1 MNLYNVLL
9 FVHVLAATAWIGGGG
24 VLLLVAMRLRHSA
37 AETAT
42 FARLLPFIGIRL
54 LMPAVVLLPVTGI
67 WMVLDD
73 SEWSFDQA
81 WVRIALGLFVIAF
94 AVGAIYLSRVG
105 IAMARAAAAAA
116 GELPRLVTR
125 WMTGYAVVLVALL
138 LVVADMVFKPGA
150 S

>member
-9 FVHVLAATAWIGGGG
+9 FVHVLAAMAWLGGGL
-24 VLLLVAMRLRHSA
+24 VLLLMAARLRQSPD
-37 AETAT
+37 ETAT

-73 SEWSFDQA
+73 SDWSFRQA

-94 AVGAIYLSRVG
+94 AVGAVYLSRVG
-105 IAMARAAAAAA
+105 IRMARAAGGAPT
-116 GELPRLVTR
+116 ELLALVSR
-125 WMTGYAVVLVALL
+125 WMAGYAIVLVVLL